1 MKSILTMNENDRKL
15 INKGIVADDWNQL
28 SELEKQAESPEAKE
42 ILHARMIH
50 LYRKEEAFAD
60 QL

>member
-1 MKSILTMNENDRKL
+1 MTEKDRNL
-15 INKGIVADDWNQL
+15 IKIGIVADNWNEIP
-28 SELEKQAESPEAKE
+28 ELEKQAESEEAKQ

-50 LYRKEEAFAD
+50 LYRKEEAFAN